1 MEEEQDNAAT
11 RNRRAASKQGDI
23 QQEAHRE
30 KAKGLE
36 RGLY

>member
-1 MEEEQDNAAT
+1 MKEEQDNAAT